1 MNQYDAII
9 IGAGPAGLTAGI
21 YLARSKIKTLILS
34 DGMPGG
40 QMILTHEIANYPGI
54 ESISGYQLASIMKK
68 QALNFGCEIKTNVSI
83 SSLELN
89 GEIKKITLKDNT
101 QYTSNVVILAPGGKP
116 RTLQIPGEEKFKG
129 RGVSFCATCDGD
141 FFTDK
146 EIVVVG
152 GGNSALEEAI
162 ALTKYVRK
170 ITIVHQFDYF
180 QAFSHIIEEAYRNPK
195 INFILNSTLSEIYG
209 DDTVKGVKIKN
220 LKDNS
225 TVDYKTDGVF
235 IFIGYTPNT
244 EFLKNI
250 VKVNENNEI
259 VVNKNMETNIKG
271 VFAAGD
277 CIEKR
282 FRQITTA
289 IGDATIAALAAT
301 EYFYNNFKN

>member
-1 MNQYDAII
+1 
-9 IGAGPAGLTAGI
+9 
-21 YLARSKIKTLILS
+21 
-34 DGMPGG
+34 
-40 QMILTHEIANYPGI
+40 
-54 ESISGYQLASIMKK
+54 MKK

-225 TVDYKTDGVF
+225 TLDYKTDGVF

-277 CIEKR
+277 CIEKL